1 MGGKMMLNKITL
13 RLVISGLSVLNHSQR
28 IRRPHRIREEYEQ
41 KYVTKN

>member
-1 MGGKMMLNKITL
+1 MLNKITL

-28 IRRPHRIREEYEQ
+28 IRRTELCVHRIRKEYEQ